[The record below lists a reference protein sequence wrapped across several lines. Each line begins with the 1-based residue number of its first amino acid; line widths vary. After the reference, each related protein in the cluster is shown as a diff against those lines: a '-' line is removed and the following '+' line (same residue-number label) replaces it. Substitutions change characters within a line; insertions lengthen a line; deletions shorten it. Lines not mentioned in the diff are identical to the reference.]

1 MDSKGIINLEL
12 LFCTLI
18 MILIFISFFPMIEG
32 NLNSNM
38 QIDENS
44 EARLLLNNISNS
56 INQVNSQE
64 YGFNKRIKLP
74 NSINNNYYTILVNNN
89 EVILEFNNKKGK
101 SNINAINLVNSNN
114 QTIENIQLFNG
125 RTYLIKKTLINDN
138 RSHVINQ
145 SSILIMPI
153 EN

>member
-18 MILIFISFFPMIEG
+18 IILILISFFPMIEE
-32 NLNSNM
+32 NLNSSL
-38 QIDENS
+38 QIDENT
-44 EARLLLNNISNS
+44 EARLLLNKISNS

-74 NSINNNYYTILVNNN
+74 NSINNNYYTILINKN
-89 EVILEFNNKKGK
+89 EVILEFDNKKGK
-101 SNINAINLVNSNN
+101 TSINAINLVNSNN
-114 QTIENIQLFNG
+114 QTIESVQLFNG
-125 RTYLIKKTLINDN
+125 GTYLIKKTLINDN
-138 RSHVINQ
+138 RSHIINQ
-145 SSILIMPI
+145 SSILIIPI